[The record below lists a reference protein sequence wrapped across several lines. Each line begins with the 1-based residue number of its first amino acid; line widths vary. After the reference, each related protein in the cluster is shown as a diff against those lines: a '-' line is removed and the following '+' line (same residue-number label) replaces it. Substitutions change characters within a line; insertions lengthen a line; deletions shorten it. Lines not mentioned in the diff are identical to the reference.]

1 NRTAEWTFSTQKP
14 DYPYFIVKG
23 GETLA
28 IESGQKYFIHWQD
41 FWCLKQ
47 CERYNYRMNRDTQLD
62 IIERQAGG
70 IIIRVNGSK
79 GSSIRLMP
87 EGEDRRAITL
97 YLWK

>member
-1 NRTAEWTFSTQKP
+1 M
-14 DYPYFIVKG
+14 
-23 GETLA
+23 
-28 IESGQKYFIHWQD
+28 
-41 FWCLKQ
+41 KQ
-47 CERYNYRMNRDTQLD
+47 CERYNYRTNRDTQID

>member
-1 NRTAEWTFSTQKP
+1 
-14 DYPYFIVKG
+14 
-23 GETLA
+23 
-28 IESGQKYFIHWQD
+28 
-41 FWCLKQ
+41 
-47 CERYNYRMNRDTQLD
+47 MNRDSQLD